1 MCKHS
6 INDPTSTFC
15 NIGANEGRSVL
26 FLIGNSHADA
36 IGVVGDI
43 GSNNASSI
51 FLCGQSATDG
61 WINEQVGV

>member
-1 MCKHS
+1 M
-6 INDPTSTFC
+6 NPTSTFC

-26 FLIGNSHADA
+26 FLLA
-36 IGVVGDI
+36 IATPTPMAVFVGDI

-61 WINEQVGV
+61 